1 MWYTTGALFLFS
13 RHIIR
18 LDVLAHAFSLF
29 ILPEKTPVTFESL
42 NEVCQVFFA
51 SHFTITPMG
60 FTSTL
65 NPFPYR
71 WNNKLKA
78 LDD

>member
-29 ILPEKTPVTFESL
+29 ILPEKTLVPFESL
-42 NEVCQVFFA
+42 NEVRQVF
-51 SHFTITPMG
+51 SPHI
-60 FTSTL
+60 L
-65 NPFPYR
+65 R
-71 WNNKLKA
+71 
-78 LDD
+78 